1 MESLEFLAQF
11 LIEKF
16 PFIGVIGAKGV
27 VVVGLVTILIQIA
40 NVIVKLTP
48 TPKDDEAVSK
58 IEKVLG
64 YLVPVLKM
72 VPHVNPTPLAL
83 KITEVLKRLLR
94 AVKAYSSD
102 EEQK

>member
-16 PFIGVIGAKGV
+16 PVIGVVGAKGV
-27 VVVGLVTILIQIA
+27 ILVGVVTILLQIA
-40 NVIVKLTP
+40 DVVVKLTP

-58 IEKVLG
+58 VKKVLD
-64 YLVPVLKM
+64 YLVPVLKV
-72 VPHVNPTPLAL
+72 VPHVNPTPLIL
-83 KITEVLKRLLR
+83 KVTDVLKRLLR
-94 AVKAYSSD
+94 AAKAYSSD